1 MDINAFLTT
10 ENIQSNSAAAKAS
23 GGKNGIFA
31 AAPDLGF
38 INMII
43 TRLENSEV
51 EQVSSTIVPG
61 KAQLLKDIVAKLDQ
75 VIADAKTQGIGTQ
88 KALDNFAAQLNEQTG
103 LNTTGTQLLDLLN
116 QVDLTGE
123 IAYGHALNDEAKLMA
138 IINFDKQKQTD
149 GTLIATSD
157 ELTAI
162 QNDNEALQ
170 DFLNHLLQGIPE
182 SSRPEIINVSSENVK
197 KALENLEYNPNSDA
211 AIPALVATDL
221 TPEELNN
228 LIDDIRKQ
236 TEGGQS
242 FMVGIVKLNSKGEE
256 AVFVPAAI
264 VLPHQEQI
272 QKKLAAAIGN
282 AEAAQ
287 AAEKQAQT
295 DASGAEIIAS
305 QLNAL
310 STGTVDQTGDFDP
323 AADNQRSSSKGLSDM
338 LRVLEN
344 AQGRAGSEATHS
356 DGTRQGANQN
366 AAQNQG
372 QQNSNAQNRP
382 FVNIMTAQSGD
393 LNFID
398 LSGLNFTAG
407 NMDMFQN
414 GTFGQSASLT
424 GPGSIAGLVTQAPS
438 AGSPHPATQAV
449 AAQISKAAAKGD
461 SQTMTIKMSPPE
473 LGRVEVRMEFSNDSK
488 KLKTHIVVEKPET
501 YAMLQ
506 RDSHLLERALQDSGL
521 DVGDTGLSF
530 ELSQDG
536 NLFDQNPDGQGKN
549 ASGGS
554 SGGETEEAELIE
566 STVDWYI
573 DPQTGLT
580 RYDILA

>member
-43 TRLENSEV
+43 TRLEHSEV

-75 VIADAKTQGIGTQ
+75 VIADAKTQGIGTLQ
-88 KALDNFAAQLNEQTG
+88 ALDNFAAQLNEQTG

-149 GTLIATSD
+149 GALIATSD
-157 ELTAI
+157 ELTAN

-182 SSRPEIINVSSENVK
+182 SSRPEIINVSSESVK

-221 TPEELNN
+221 TPEELSN

-236 TEGGQS
+236 TEDGQS

-264 VLPHQEQI
+264 VLPHQEQT
-272 QKKLAAAIGN
+272 QKKLAAAIGY
-282 AEAAQ
+282 AE

-295 DASGAEIIAS
+295 DVSGAEIIAS

-310 STGTVDQTGDFDP
+310 STGTEGQTGDFDP

-366 AAQNQG
+366 AAQNQE

-382 FVNIMTAQSGD
+382 FVNIMMAQSGD

-398 LSGLNFTAG
+398 LSGLDFTGG

-449 AAQISKAAAKGD
+449 AAQLSKAAAKGD

-506 RDSHLLERALQDSGL
+506 RDSHMLERALQDSGL

-554 SGGETEEAELIE
+554 SGGEAGETEEAELIE